1 MVGISPP
8 MTMPL
13 ALICFENLVRANQL
27 LNKLR
32 DQGYRTREVGVQ
44 DLGIVAETD
53 KPFLI
58 LLEIVNGSDRSV
70 TALRQIRE
78 TPATSH
84 IPVLVVT
91 AKQNLSDKLLEA
103 GATLVA
109 SDTAL
114 LDQLPH
120 LLNHILEVE

>member
-1 MVGISPP
+1 

-27 LNKLR
+27 LNRLR

-44 DLGIVAETD
+44 DLCAAAETD

-58 LLEIVNGSDRSV
+58 LLEASGGSDRSMA
-70 TALRQIRE
+70 ALKKIRE
-78 TPATSH
+78 NEATSH
-84 IPVLVVT
+84 IPVLAVT
-91 AKQNLSDKLLEA
+91 SKTNFSDKLLEA

-109 SDTAL
+109 SDAAL

-120 LLNHILEVE
+120 LLNHILEVD